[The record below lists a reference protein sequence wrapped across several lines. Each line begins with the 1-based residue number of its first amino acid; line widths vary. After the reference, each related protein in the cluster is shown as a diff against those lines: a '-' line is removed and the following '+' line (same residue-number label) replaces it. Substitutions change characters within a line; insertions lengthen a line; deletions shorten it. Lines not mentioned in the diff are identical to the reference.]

1 MDHSIRGERWE
12 EGSQDIMSWEVLPT
26 IPVKMAAVF
35 GEACLGVEGVGVVV
49 DILKLGIWRGKR
61 IQ

>member
-1 MDHSIRGERWE
+1 MCNVI
-12 EGSQDIMSWEVLPT
+12 SWEVAPT
-26 IPVKMAAVF
+26 ISVKMAAVF